1 MTATKLH
8 HNNND
13 NGSGDDPYTCNGLL
27 QEIKGKLL
35 ALSGRIVVF
44 THETFH
50 TNKRVESSLKALTKQ
65 LYDMQQNV
73 DFIRSYIEV
82 GRKRDEDDD
91 Y

>member
-1 MTATKLH
+1 MTATKLC

-13 NGSGDDPYTCNGLL
+13 NDSGDAPYTCTKLL

-50 TNKRVESSLKALTKQ
+50 TNKRVESSLRALTKQ

-82 GRKRDEDDD
+82 GRERDDEDDS
-91 Y
+91 